1 MIDPLAALTGKI
13 AEIKADVQ
21 RAVEIAILTETT
33 KFNLSRLATLDPDK
47 AQLYLAAIAEMEG
60 K

>member
-1 MIDPLAALTGKI
+1 MDPLGAIAGKV

-47 AQLYLAAIAEMEG
+47 AQFYLAAIAEMEG